1 MNKILIIFLSIPF
14 FSISQNSY
22 NTKYVFSKMKKQDVF
37 ICQNERFF
45 NLNDSIIEINKAPFT
60 ILYKSQKSEIHKG
73 VWISVFKENIEKSN
87 FKIGTT
93 ITNYCLYNSS
103 KILAQGPHA
112 RYLSISKKDWCYKTE
127 EEFRKP
133 FCHLDNGHQTFYY
146 SDEDYKNMTL
156 RNSNNEIL
164 NLEYTVDTFSDSE
177 TETSTHISK
186 TLLDAI
192 YIVALQDFNLNNIID
207 EGELTI
213 SILKLIN

>member
-1 MNKILIIFLSIPF
+1 
-14 FSISQNSY
+14 
-22 NTKYVFSKMKKQDVF
+22 
-37 ICQNERFF
+37 
-45 NLNDSIIEINKAPFT
+45 
-60 ILYKSQKSEIHKG
+60 
-73 VWISVFKENIEKSN
+73 
-87 FKIGTT
+87 
-93 ITNYCLYNSS
+93 
-103 KILAQGPHA
+103 
-112 RYLSISKKDWCYKTE
+112 
-127 EEFRKP
+127 
-133 FCHLDNGHQTFYY
+133 
-146 SDEDYKNMTL
+146 MTL